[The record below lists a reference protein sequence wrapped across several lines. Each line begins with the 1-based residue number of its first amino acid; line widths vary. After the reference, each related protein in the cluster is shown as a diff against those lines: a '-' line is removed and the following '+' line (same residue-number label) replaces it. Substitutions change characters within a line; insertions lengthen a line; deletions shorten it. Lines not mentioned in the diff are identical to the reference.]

1 MPPRKLPPDQ
11 CRLLVSMAAAGEAPK
26 RLSSRFGIKLGAVYR
41 IINAGLPARRRRK
54 AIAVADKVDIEPP
67 SKVVVLDIRGEIALL
82 ASKGYSRQGIAAL
95 LRCRYRLVEE
105 VLG

>member
-26 RLSSRFGIKLGAVYR
+26 RLASRFG
-41 IINAGLPARRRRK
+41 INAGLPDRRRRK
-54 AIAVADKVDIEPP
+54 AIAVPDKVDIEPP